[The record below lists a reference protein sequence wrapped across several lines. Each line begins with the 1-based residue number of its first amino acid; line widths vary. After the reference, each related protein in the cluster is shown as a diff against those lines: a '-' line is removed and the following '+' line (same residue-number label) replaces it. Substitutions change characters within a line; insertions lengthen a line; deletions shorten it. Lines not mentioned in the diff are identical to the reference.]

1 MGREGIRN
9 IFFQTQSQ
17 HSSSITQADCW
28 WHLSTQSILLG
39 GVGTK
44 AKWLLPA
51 HRRDDQV
58 RQRA

>member
-1 MGREGIRN
+1 MGGGEGIRN

-17 HSSSITQADCW
+17 HSSSINQADCW

-44 AKWLLPA
+44 AKWLLPVP
-51 HRRDDQV
+51 RD
-58 RQRA
+58 